1 MLVFQFLIM
10 RERLASLILN
20 GGRQSKLI
28 TRILTDALFF
38 SDTFHPEQAP
48 VTYGQKK
55 AHYRGHI
62 NFGCGERGIRT
73 LGTPLRVRRFSKPL
87 VSATHPSHRS
97 VGCFKR

>member
-62 NFGCGERGIRT
+62 NFGCGERGI
-73 LGTPLRVRRFSKPL
+73 S
-87 VSATHPSHRS
+87 SADPRWGEAIKIDMRILADAFFFLT
-97 VGCFKR
+97 